1 MEKKFNQIAVR
12 KASGV
17 TEPFSIA
24 KLRSSLTKARAS
36 EEEINFILESLQP
49 KLYEGIT
56 TKKIYSEA
64 FRLLRQK
71 SKHHAARYYLKK
83 GIMELGPSGYPF
95 EKFMSELFRHQG
107 YSVVVGKI
115 LKGKCVD
122 HEIDVIG
129 EKGNEMIL
137 VECKYRNL
145 AGIAVDVKT
154 PLYIHARFDDVSEN
168 GALKKNGTVIFG
180 WIATNSKFTSDAIAY
195 GRCKNLNMISWNY
208 PSDRSLRDVID
219 EFRLY
224 PLTCLSALTKQE
236 KQWLLAKNYVLVK
249 DVYNNSDLLK
259 KAGVSENRLK
269 AVLEE
274 GEKL

>member
-168 GALKKNGTVIFG
+168 GALKKKRNCYFRMD
-180 WIATNSKFTSDAIAY
+180 SD
-195 GRCKNLNMISWNY
+195 
-208 PSDRSLRDVID
+208 
-219 EFRLY
+219 
-224 PLTCLSALTKQE
+224 
-236 KQWLLAKNYVLVK
+236 
-249 DVYNNSDLLK
+249 
-259 KAGVSENRLK
+259 
-269 AVLEE
+269 
-274 GEKL
+274 